1 MGRTRVAMSA
11 CLAVSV
17 LAAAPVDAATR
28 PTIALVRAKPVQV
41 RASGFAPHEAVRVTV
56 RADNMSH
63 MTATTDR
70 DGGFDARVRGAVVS
84 RCHALVITATGA
96 DGSDAILRRRPQCP
110 VVHRAEAGAVPGRR

>member
-17 LAAAPVDAATR
+17 LAAASVQAAPQ

-41 RASGFAPHEAVRVTV
+41 RASGFAPREAVRVTV
-56 RADNMSH
+56 RADNVSH
-63 MTATTDR
+63 MTATAER
-70 DGGFDARVRGAVVS
+70 EGGFDASVRGPVIS
-84 RCHALVITATGA
+84 HCHALVITATGA

-110 VVHRAEAGAVPGRR
+110 VSTPG